1 MIAFRA
7 AFAARRLSIGECAE
21 YTKGLSLMIPALTKV
36 LERGEEFAAISRHLI
51 DMRTFAGDGR
61 PLDIDNGECPGTAF
75 YGKAESGERVGGF
88 TGLGNCDDQCV
99 LCSYKSA

>member
-1 MIAFRA
+1 
-7 AFAARRLSIGECAE
+7 
-21 YTKGLSLMIPALTKV
+21 
-36 LERGEEFAAISRHLI
+36 
-51 DMRTFAGDGR
+51 MRTFAGDGR

-99 LCSYKSA
+99 LSEDRVLVAEFRGDINRDRDMKKLLKKNFSHHSRVHRCAAGGDNNAGKPQEE

>member
-1 MIAFRA
+1 MRV
-7 AFAARRLSIGECAE
+7 
-21 YTKGLSLMIPALTKV
+21 K
-36 LERGEEFAAISRHLI
+36 

-99 LCSYKSA
+99 L